1 MIVLILYSALSD
13 GVYISND
20 ASPGVLGP
28 VVLAKELEQ
37 RRLCGRNHQRC
48 RSQVQYGNI
57 FSTTES
63 NLKMGLTAKNLVI
76 VFLIVEQYCFFRL
89 E

>member
-20 ASPGVLGP
+20 APPGVLGP

-37 RRLCGRNHQRC
+37 RRLCGRNHAMTGCPKLWARLQRC
-48 RSQVQYGNI
+48 RGQV
-57 FSTTES
+57 
-63 NLKMGLTAKNLVI
+63 
-76 VFLIVEQYCFFRL
+76 
-89 E
+89 